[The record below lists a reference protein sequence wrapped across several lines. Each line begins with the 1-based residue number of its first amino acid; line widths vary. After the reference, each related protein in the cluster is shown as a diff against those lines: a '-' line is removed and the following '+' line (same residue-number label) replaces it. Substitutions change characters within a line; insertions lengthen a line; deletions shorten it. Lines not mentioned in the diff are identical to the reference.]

1 MLCLLTS
8 ALAIDVTILRPAAA
22 GWKRTQCGG
31 ATGTTDLP
39 TKWASQVSSS
49 EPPLPE
55 YPRPTLVR
63 SPHGI
68 FDRDKG
74 DDTTWRTLNGLWEWQ
89 PAASATAPPPFGQT
103 LAGSILVP
111 FPIESCLSGVAPKS
125 SSAYVDRS
133 FYRLVVQP
141 RPAKQGSRMMLR
153 FGAVNWQ
160 AAVYLNGA
168 LATNHTGGYDGFEVE
183 VTTAWRKA
191 SASASSDGRGSTDEI
206 DEIAEIGEIE
216 ILIAVFNPADRG
228 AQPNGKARISAISSP
243 GGDTYTPASGLW
255 QSVWLEEVPAVFIS
269 RVQIAQNDPTT
280 LTATAHLAL
289 PHTEQ
294 TDTPSLTPP
303 HTPFHAPSSA
313 LNTAPR
319 LDDMMLLYEV
329 LGTAPSQQV
338 IASGSALAGTPL
350 RLTIPEPRLW
360 SPDTPF
366 LYDLRVTCAACGAS
380 NSAVVGTDG
389 RTDGRTGGRAA
400 LGAHEGGDVVMA
412 YFGLRTFEVD
422 AFPAQRRRT
431 AQAAP
436 STAGSP
442 SAVSSSGTSRA
453 VSSSGTSRAVSGSGT
468 GDTHYTT
475 PRAVSGYTHYTTL
488 LVGPD
493 LMTTNLSLSQVA
505 DCD

>member
-1 MLCLLTS
+1 M
-8 ALAIDVTILRPAAA
+8 
-22 GWKRTQCGG
+22 
-31 ATGTTDLP
+31 
-39 TKWASQVSSS
+39 
-49 EPPLPE
+49 
-55 YPRPTLVR
+55 
-63 SPHGI
+63 H
-68 FDRDKG
+68 
-74 DDTTWRTLNGLWEWQ
+74 
-89 PAASATAPPPFGQT
+89 ASAHHGA
-103 LAGSILVP
+103 
-111 FPIESCLSGVAPKS
+111 
-125 SSAYVDRS
+125 
-133 FYRLVVQP
+133 
-141 RPAKQGSRMMLR
+141 RPC
-153 FGAVNWQ
+153 
-160 AAVYLNGA
+160 
-168 LATNHTGGYDGFEVE
+168 
-183 VTTAWRKA
+183 
-191 SASASSDGRGSTDEI
+191 
-206 DEIAEIGEIE
+206 
-216 ILIAVFNPADRG
+216 
-228 AQPNGKARISAISSP
+228 AQARISAISSP

-294 TDTPSLTPP
+294 TDTPSLTPF
-303 HTPFHAPSSA
+303 HTPFHTPSSA
-313 LNTAPR
+313 PNTAPR

-380 NSAVVGTDG
+380 SSAVVGADG
-389 RTDGRTGGRAA
+389 RTDGRAGGRAA

-422 AFPAQRRRT
+422 AFPARRRRT

-442 SAVSSSGTSRA
+442 RA
-453 VSSSGTSRAVSGSGT
+453 VSSSGTSRAVSGSGM
-468 GDTHYTT
+468 GDTHNTT

-493 LMTTNLSLSQVA
+493 LMTTNLSLPQVA